1 MMPIKLKT
9 VVHLVIIGLLLMIIF
24 RMYSR
29 PSSFI
34 LRPSEMVTTGTGIP
48 PSALFDMPPD
58 LNCVPGPASRASY
71 YTRGLTPGGLC
82 GDGDWVHDQQRKW
95 KIESGIGGSLL
106 QN

>member
-24 RMYSR
+24 RLNSR
-29 PSSFI
+29 PSPFI
-34 LRPSEMVTTGTGIP
+34 LRPSEMVTTGTGIQ
-48 PSALFDMPPD
+48 PSALFNMPPD
-58 LNCVPGPASRASY
+58 LNCVPGPANRASY

-82 GDGDWVHDQQRKW
+82 GDGNWVHDQQRKW

>member
-34 LRPSEMVTTGTGIP
+34 LRPSEMVTTGTGIQ
-48 PSALFDMPPD
+48 PSALFNMPPD
-58 LNCVPGPASRASY
+58 LNCVPGPANRASY
-71 YTRGLTPGGLC
+71 YTRGLTPGGL
-82 GDGDWVHDQQRKW
+82 
-95 KIESGIGGSLL
+95 
-106 QN
+106 